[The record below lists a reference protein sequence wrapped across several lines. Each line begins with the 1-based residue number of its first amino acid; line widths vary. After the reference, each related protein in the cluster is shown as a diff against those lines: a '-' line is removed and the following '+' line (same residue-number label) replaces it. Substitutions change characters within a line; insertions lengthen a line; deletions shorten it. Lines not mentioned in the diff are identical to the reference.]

1 MRAFQFLFMPAYL
14 VCSILAPVIFV
25 WGSWR
30 WWNARPKTEEPIWRS
45 YWSYAAFGLGGLS
58 LLVWMS
64 SIVWAL
70 AVVGFPFF
78 DPGLLHFYR
87 AGLYLSLAGLFASV
101 PSQGK
106 LRWPGC
112 SVSLLM
118 IVLWIL
124 TASRQ

>member
-1 MRAFQFLFMPAYL
+1 MRAFQFLFRPVYL
-14 VCSILAPVIFV
+14 LCSILAPVIFV
-25 WGSWR
+25 WGAWR
-30 WWNARPKTEEPIWRS
+30 WWKTKPATVETGWRS

-70 AVVGFPFF
+70 AVAGFPFF

-87 AGLYLSLAGLFASV
+87 AGLYLGLAGLFASV
-101 PSQGK
+101 PRQVK

-118 IVLWIL
+118 IFLCIL
-124 TASRQ
+124 TSYIP